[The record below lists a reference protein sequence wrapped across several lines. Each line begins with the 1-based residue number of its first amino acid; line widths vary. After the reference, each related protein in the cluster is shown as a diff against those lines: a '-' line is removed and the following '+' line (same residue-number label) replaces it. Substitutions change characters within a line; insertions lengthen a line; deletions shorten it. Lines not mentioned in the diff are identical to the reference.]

1 WLRTYRQHEQ
11 GEHYLRHPGT
21 QDITSHVMIDQ
32 LQLVRQADRVETQTD
47 WLIRNGINQLVEDGR
62 NYWQANA
69 AKPDVKAMKMR
80 SRVSES
86 EALCDLK
93 GLGNFK
99 VLEWHK

>member
-1 WLRTYRQHEQ
+1 
-11 GEHYLRHPGT
+11 
-21 QDITSHVMIDQ
+21 MIDQ
-32 LQLVRQADRVETQTD
+32 LQLVCQANRVETQTD

-62 NYWQANA
+62 SYWHVNA

-86 EALCDLK
+86 EALCDPN